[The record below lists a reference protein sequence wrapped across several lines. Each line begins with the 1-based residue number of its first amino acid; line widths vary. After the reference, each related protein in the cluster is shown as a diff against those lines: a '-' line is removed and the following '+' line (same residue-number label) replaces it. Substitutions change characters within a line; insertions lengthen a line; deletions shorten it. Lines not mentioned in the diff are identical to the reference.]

1 MAQKVLFINQE
12 VIPYVPDSAM
22 SNLGR
27 KLPAAIVASGSEIRT
42 FMPRW
47 GNVNE
52 RRNQLHEVQR
62 LSGMNI
68 NIDDTDHPLLI
79 KVASIAASHMQVYFI
94 DNSDYFTGRLMREDE
109 HGNEYSDNVER
120 TIFYARGILET
131 VKKLRWSPDI
141 IVCQGWICNI
151 IPFYIRT
158 AFKDEPAFAHCKI
171 ISTFFREQLTLP
183 MPDGVERLISFRDG
197 NEALLT
203 ETGIDFKQN
212 DALIRLA
219 AAYSDGVWEV
229 GTSKEIS
236 EAIASVHKGPSLKLK
251 TLDNLQ
257 DQFDNFVK
265 GL

>member
-131 VKKLRWSPDI
+131 VRNCAGAPTSSFAKAGFATSSPSTSARLLRTNRPLPTAGNQHI
-141 IVCQGWICNI
+141 L
-151 IPFYIRT
+151 PRT
-158 AFKDEPAFAHCKI
+158 AYPPHAGRGGKTH
-171 ISTFFREQLTLP
+171 QLPRRQRGPT
-183 MPDGVERLISFRDG
+183 GRD
-197 NEALLT
+197 
-203 ETGIDFKQN
+203 
-212 DALIRLA
+212 R
-219 AAYSDGVWEV
+219 
-229 GTSKEIS
+229 
-236 EAIASVHKGPSLKLK
+236 H
-251 TLDNLQ
+251 
-257 DQFDNFVK
+257 
-265 GL
+265 